1 MKITSK
7 QINKTLNTN
16 IMTNS
21 KRILLKENANSYNEI
36 IANKKQDFA
45 NGQILIKMLAK
56 IGLTVENVND
66 WGAIEQHF
74 MTPFP
79 KAPLTFNLQAEGI
92 ETEFRE
98 TEAYYLKHR
107 LQMSFE
113 PVTESQISDIKE
125 SQRVYTTNEKQIE
138 AIELFTTIKDSLL
151 KLKDLGV
158 VLDLNKTY
166 IVSKVLIGD
175 HRESPALKIDPTALY
190 HTVINLK

>member
-1 MKITSK
+1 MKNSNKILLHENTNAYNELITNAKNAYS
-7 QINKTLNTN
+7 NGKTLL
-16 IMTNS
+16 S
-21 KRILLKENANSYNEI
+21 
-36 IANKKQDFA
+36 
-45 NGQILIKMLAK
+45 MLDK
-56 IGLTVENVND
+56 LGLTVESVND
-66 WGAIEQHF
+66 WAAIEQEF
-74 MTPFP
+74 IKDYP
-79 KAPLTFNLQAEGI
+79 KAPLTFNLQANGI
-92 ETEFRE
+92 ETEYRE
-98 TEAYYLKHR
+98 AEAFYLKHR

-113 PVTESQISDIKE
+113 PLTDEQIENIKE

-175 HRESPALKIDPTALY
+175 HRESPALKVDPTALY

>member
-45 NGQILIKMLAK
+45 NGQMLIKMLAK
-56 IGLTVENVND
+56 IGLAVENVND

-74 MTPFP
+74 MTEFP
-79 KAPLTFNLQAEGI
+79 KANLTFNLQANSI
-92 ETEFRE
+92 ESEYRE
-98 TEAYYLKHR
+98 AEAFHLKHR
-107 LQMSFE
+107 QRLSFE
-113 PVTESQISDIKE
+113 PITDEQIESIKE
-125 SQRVYTTNEKQIE
+125 SQRVYATTESQIK
-138 AIELFTTIKDSLL
+138 AIELFNTVKDSLL

-175 HRESPALKIDPTALY
+175 HRESPALKVDPTALY

>member
-1 MKITSK
+1 MKNS
-7 QINKTLNTN
+7 NKILLHENTN
-16 IMTNS
+16 
-21 KRILLKENANSYNEI
+21 AYNELISNAKNAYSNGINI
-36 IANKKQDFA
+36 ISKLDK
-45 NGQILIKMLAK
+45 L
-56 IGLTVENVND
+56 GLTVSKVEN
-66 WGAIEQHF
+66 WEAIELEF
-74 MTPFP
+74 KKDYP
-79 KAPLTFNLQAEGI
+79 KATIQFNIDANGITEQYREAEA
-92 ETEFRE
+92 F
-98 TEAYYLKHR
+98 YLKHR
-107 LQMSFE
+107 LQMTFE
-113 PVTESQISDIKE
+113 PITDEQIDSIKE

>member
-1 MKITSK
+1 
-7 QINKTLNTN
+7 
-16 IMTNS
+16 MTNS
-21 KRILLKENANSYNEI
+21 KRILLKENENSYKEI
-36 IANKKQDFA
+36 ISNAKKA
-45 NGQILIKMLAK
+45 YSNGITLLSMLDK
-56 IGLTVENVND
+56 LGLTIDSVND
-66 WGAIEQHF
+66 WQSIEQEF
-74 MTPFP
+74 TKDYP
-79 KAPLTFNLQAEGI
+79 KAPLTFNLQANGI
-92 ETEFRE
+92 ESEYRDAEGF
-98 TEAYYLKHR
+98 YQKNR

-125 SQRVYTTNEKQIE
+125 SQRVYTANEKQIE
-138 AIELFTTIKDSLL
+138 AIELFNTIKDSLL